1 MIGVFQ
7 NQSDTSPEN
16 WQDNSWMIGAT
27 LRQVEKDFRLQ
38 AVQLELRKAGTS
50 YAELVDV
57 LATKLEDL
65 EFVHHS
71 RFVPI
76 LYQID
81 LPQKELTAKIDESK
95 PEDIYHMLA
104 DLILKRCFEKIYWR
118 RRMKEEYS

>member
-1 MIGVFQ
+1 MTGDLQ

-16 WQDNSWMIGAT
+16 WEGNSWMIEAT

-38 AVQLELRKAGTS
+38 AVQLELQKARTS
-50 YAELVDV
+50 YHELVDL

-81 LPQKELTAKIDESK
+81 LPQKELTTKMAKSK
-95 PEDIYHMLA
+95 PEDIYHILA